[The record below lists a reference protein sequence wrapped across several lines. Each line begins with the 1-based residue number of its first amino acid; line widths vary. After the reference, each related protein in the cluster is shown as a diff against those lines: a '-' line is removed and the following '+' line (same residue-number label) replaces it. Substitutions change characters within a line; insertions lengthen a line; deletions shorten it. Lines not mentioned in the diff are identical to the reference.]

1 MKPENDKTIIYKGR
15 PCRIV
20 SVSRYD
26 ALLEDEKEG
35 SFFTVTLSELATMDR
50 RNVEIR

>member
-1 MKPENDKTIIYKGR
+1 MKPENDKIIIYKGR

-20 SVSRYD
+20 SVSRCD
-26 ALLEDEKEG
+26 VLLEDKQKG